1 MRTLLT
7 LILLIGLLAL
17 PGAPTRS
24 YTLQYTS
31 TGASVQVR
39 WPTTTIQIALSN
51 SLGAP
56 PSNIEAAPA
65 DVLLAARRA
74 LKTWSDASNIQ
85 FVVTTSAAE
94 SLNPADGVNLITV
107 SQINAAQF
115 SSPNQQGRARIRFTT
130 DGQIVEGDIGV
141 NPNVRFSTDGRA
153 GTFDLESTFVHE
165 IGHLLGL
172 EHSGLVGASMQ
183 PRQALNGTLDLP
195 AITVRTLSDDDR
207 AGIRAIYGP
216 RTGTGSLAGAI
227 TYLNGAPAFGASVW
241 AESVTTGKVIG
252 NNIALPNG
260 AYRIDGLP
268 PDSYRVVVEYLNEP
282 VNAGEIASRSGAYQ
296 GLSTSTTVPFLTAE
310 GGTVGVSEGVTSF
323 LSLFVQGSQVLLNP
337 TFIGTGNS
345 GQLSTA
351 PVPLVPGR
359 TTNVLVGGS
368 DVRSALPAGVA
379 VNSPF
384 MRVSNIQDLG
394 LGFGIPVISFDVTVD
409 IAAPPGEYSVRLQ
422 NGSEAAYIAG
432 GLVIDL
438 PGGVTTGNL
447 IDDAF
452 FFVAQHYRDFLNRE
466 PDAAGL
472 QFWANQISSC
482 GADAACLTDRRV
494 NVSAAFFLSIEFQQT
509 GYFVYRVHYAAF
521 ATGERLRL
529 RDFLF
534 DTQRIGRGVVV
545 GAPGW
550 EQQLESNRQAL
561 LDEFVQRPAFLA
573 RYPASLTPEQFVDAL
588 NQNAGG
594 VLSPTERDAL
604 VAELRGGTRTR
615 AQVLRA
621 VAEDAD
627 LRAREFNKAFVLMQ
641 YFGYLRR
648 NPDDP
653 PDTDFTGYNFWLQ
666 KLNEHNGDFVQSEMV
681 KSFLLAA
688 EYRARFG
695 RP

>member
-7 LILLIGLLAL
+7 LVLLAGLLLL
-17 PGAPTRS
+17 PVAPARS
-24 YTLQYTS
+24 YTLQYTGTS
-31 TGASVQVR
+31 AAVQVR
-39 WPTTTIQIALSN
+39 WPSTTIQIALSN
-51 SLGAP
+51 SLNAP
-56 PSNIEAAPA
+56 PSNIEATPA
-65 DVLLAARRA
+65 NVLLAARRA

-94 SLNPADGVNLITV
+94 SLDPADGVNLITV

-115 SSPNQQGRARIRFTT
+115 NSPNQQGRARIRFDTA
-130 DGQIVEGDIGV
+130 GQIVEGDVGV

-172 EHSGLVGASMQ
+172 EHSGLISASMQ
-183 PRQALNGTLDLP
+183 PRQGLNGTLNLP
-195 AITVRTLSDDDR
+195 ALTVRTLSDDDR

-216 RTGTGSLAGAI
+216 RTGTGSLAGTI
-227 TYLNGAPAFGASVW
+227 TYQSGAPAFGASVW
-241 AESVTTGKVIG
+241 AESITTGRVMG

-260 AYRIDGLP
+260 AYRIDALP
-268 PDSYRVVVEYLNEP
+268 PDNYRVVVEYLNEP

-296 GLSTSTTVPFLTAE
+296 GLSTATTVPFLTNEA
-310 GGTVGVSEGVTSF
+310 GTVGVSEGVTATLNVS
-323 LSLFVQGSQVLLNP
+323 VQGNNVFLNP
-337 TFIGTGNS
+337 SFIGTGDS
-345 GQLSTA
+345 GQLSTI

-359 TTNVLVGGS
+359 TTTVLVGGN
-368 DVRSALPAGVA
+368 DVRTALPSGVA

-394 LGFGIPVISFDVTVD
+394 LGFGIPVVSFDVTVD

-422 NGSEAAYIAG
+422 NGNEVAYVAG

-438 PGGVTTGNL
+438 PSGVTTGNP
-447 IDDAF
+447 IDDAV

-466 PDAAGL
+466 ADAAGL
-472 QFWANQISSC
+472 QFWANQITSC
-482 GADAACLTDRRV
+482 GTDANCRLDKRV

-509 GYFVYRVHYAAF
+509 GYFVYRVHHAAF
-521 ATGERLRL
+521 ATGERLRF

-545 GAPGW
+545 GAPGAD
-550 EQQLESNRQAL
+550 QLIEANRVAL
-561 LDEFVQRPAFLA
+561 LNEFVQRPQFLA
-573 RYPASLTPEQFVDAL
+573 RYPATLSPEQFVDAL

-594 VLSPTERDAL
+594 VLSPDERNAL
-604 VAELRGGTRTR
+604 VGDLRTGARNR

-627 LRAREFNKAFVLMQ
+627 LRTREFNRAFVLMQ

-653 PDTDFTGYNFWLQ
+653 PDADFAGFNFWLG
-666 KLNEHNGDFVQSEMV
+666 KLNQAGGNYVQSEMV
-681 KSFLLAA
+681 KSFILAT